1 MRVVEPRQRDLVGA
15 LREGSIPASD
25 IEVARDE
32 LARLAAAKA
41 IRLPA
46 ATGDAEA
53 MSLLRELFG
62 TTSPVSS
69 PAGRPTYVE
78 LNHGELARRF
88 QK

>member
-1 MRVVEPRQRDLVGA
+1 
-15 LREGSIPASD
+15 
-25 IEVARDE
+25 
-32 LARLAAAKA
+32 
-41 IRLPA
+41 
-46 ATGDAEA
+46 